1 LNELINEDDQLTQP
15 KKKELLRS
23 IIDHIKVDYDN
34 TNKTHELDVNF
45 RIPMRVFCD
54 DSNFKPKT
62 LRQDYSTVTLN
73 SETQDVISP
82 NKNNNTNGQ
91 NLIMVIK
98 LTSSNLWMSPYSSH
112 QTELFHLIKTQHE
125 NDGKN
130 FKQISDWLNEH
141 GYNTTRGKV
150 FTQGHVWSMYKKKK
164 KSNERFGREF
174 VPYFKSVSID
184 VLDSLPPV

>member
-1 LNELINEDDQLTQP
+1 M
-15 KKKELLRS
+15 
-23 IIDHIKVDYDN
+23 DYDN

-45 RIPMRVFCD
+45 RIPMRVFSD
-54 DSNFKPKT
+54 DSNLKPKT

-73 SETQDVISP
+73 SVTQEVISP
-82 NKNNNTNGQ
+82 NENNNTNGQ

-125 NDGKN
+125 DDGKN
-130 FKQISDWLNEH
+130 FQQISDWLNEH
-141 GYNTTRGKV
+141 GYKTTRDKV
-150 FTQGHVWSMYKKKK
+150 FTQSHVWSMYTKKT

-174 VPYFKSVSID
+174 VPNFKSISID
-184 VLDSLPPV
+184 VMDSVPKNTLSTL